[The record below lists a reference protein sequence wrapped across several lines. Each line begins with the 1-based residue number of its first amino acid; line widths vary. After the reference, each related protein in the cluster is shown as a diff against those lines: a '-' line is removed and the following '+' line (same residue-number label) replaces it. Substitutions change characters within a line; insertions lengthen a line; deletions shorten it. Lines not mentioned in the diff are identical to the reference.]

1 VAPGLASA
9 FCDHEG
15 MSEHDEG
22 PITIEADALLGTR
35 AVEAGVQ
42 ALAARNQHHLATMA
56 PEEQAEAANHWRE
69 LAVEVLSATRE
80 ALSPRGATPDEDTGR
95 AVIVLEDSGGD
106 EVNVHV
112 TFAPQLEELPDG
124 SIAGTPAQLAA
135 MSILESI
142 SGEEDP
148 GGHGHSHDDHGHG
161 HTHDDYDDHGHG
173 HEH

>member
-1 VAPGLASA
+1 
-9 FCDHEG
+9 

-42 ALAARNQHHLATMA
+42 ALAARNQHHLAAMA
-56 PEEQAEAANHWRE
+56 PDEQVEAANHWRE

-80 ALSPRGATPDEDTGR
+80 ALSPGRGVTPAEGAGR

-112 TFAPQLEELPDG
+112 TFAPQLEEMSDG

-135 MSILESI
+135 MSLLESI
-142 SGEEDP
+142 AGEPEDH
-148 GGHGHSHDDHGHG
+148 GHGHSHDHDEHG
-161 HTHDDYDDHGHG
+161 HTH
-173 HEH
+173 